1 MTRRFIEY
9 LKNAGF
15 YMDKK
20 LYLIDLDNT
29 LIYTDRAN
37 NLAYEK
43 AIKDLLKIEGYKLFE
58 ELSSISTG
66 RITKQT
72 LAQLLINKDM
82 IQRIVALKNECF
94 ENFLF
99 ATEGNLILLNE
110 LDNLKMQG
118 HLILATN
125 ANKRRAL
132 EIIDYY
138 KLRNY
143 FEQIICCEGSEN
155 KYENVKQ
162 RLNQKG
168 VFYNEVFVFDDD
180 DKQLYYAKKIG
191 FKETNF
197 RNFE

>member
-1 MTRRFIEY
+1 
-9 LKNAGF
+9 
-15 YMDKK
+15 MDKK

-82 IQRIVALKNECF
+82 IQRIVTLKNECF

-143 FEQIICCEGSEN
+143 FKQIICCKGSEN
-155 KYENVKQ
+155 KYEYVMSHLRNNVE
-162 RLNQKG
+162 LG
-168 VFYNEVFVFDDD
+168 DFFVGKIFIFDDD
-180 DKQLYYAKKIG
+180 VKQLFNAYTSG
-191 FKETNF
+191 VCKENLNLIVKNK
-197 RNFE
+197 RNCIICQE

>member
-1 MTRRFIEY
+1 
-9 LKNAGF
+9 
-15 YMDKK
+15 MDKK

-143 FEQIICCEGSEN
+143 FKQIICCKGSEN
-155 KYENVKQ
+155 KYEYVMSHLRNNVELGDFFVGKIFIFDDVKQ
-162 RLNQKG
+162 LFNAHTSGVCKENLNLIVK
-168 VFYNEVFVFDDD
+168 N
-180 DKQLYYAKKIG
+180 K
-191 FKETNF
+191 
-197 RNFE
+197 RNCIICQE